1 MPIYEYHC
9 KKCGVDQEFLLKI
22 DELPAACENP
32 QCGSSELEKCV
43 TAPRFRLKGQ
53 GYYETDE
60 KAKSKQRYIAGG
72 NETESASSSCSK
84 AACDHT
90 SH

>member
-9 KKCGVDQEFLLKI
+9 RDCGVDQEFLLKI
-22 DELPAACENP
+22 DELPTACTNAK
-32 QCGSSELEKCV
+32 CGSSALEKCV

-60 KAKSKQRYIAGG
+60 KAKSKQRYIAEGS
-72 NETESASSSCSK
+72 ETAKAPSCQK
-84 AACDHT
+84 PACDHT